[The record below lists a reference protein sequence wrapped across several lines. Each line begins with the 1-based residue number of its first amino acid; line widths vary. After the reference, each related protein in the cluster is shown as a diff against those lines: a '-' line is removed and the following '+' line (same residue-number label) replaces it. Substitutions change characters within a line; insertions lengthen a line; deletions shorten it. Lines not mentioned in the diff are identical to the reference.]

1 MIKQRSLATYI
12 ILTFLT
18 CGIYSIFFW
27 YSYTEDVNAMCRG
40 DGEES
45 MNYILVLLL
54 SIVTCG
60 IYGLYW
66 FYKQANRLRKAGP
79 RYGVAIAEG
88 GGEFQM
94 WYLVGCLICFVGSFL
109 SFNVLIKNAN
119 LIADVYNRQ
128 NGGPTPPPYG
138 GTAHKETSYG
148 ASADA
153 ADNKK
158 EDKAGCFCARC
169 GEKMYVTDRF
179 CPQCGARN
187 ERAADAGYAGPQA
200 NSGHSKNAGNSQGFR
215 QAGAGADI
223 LGFLSGGRLTAI
235 VSAVAAGLL
244 VIDRLWSGAG
254 FFTMFSMIEYMLPAL
269 CIAVFGVLCFLDR
282 REYRQYEIVP
292 LIPYFGLLFLSG
304 IRVSGITPYTS
315 YSWIWDYYSAF
326 DNFCSV
332 ILALAALAAVG
343 CLVMELAGKRYDIVL
358 LAAVIIIFGI
368 TLLTGVVTLFTQ
380 FRYWGFPGIYSFFTL
395 FASVVSLLPMLLYVL
410 QRNPQMLDKLKK

>member
-54 SIVTCG
+54 SVITCG

-88 GGEFQM
+88 GGEFLM

-119 LIADVYNRQ
+119 LIADAYNRQ

-148 ASADA
+148 ASAGA
-153 ADNKK
+153 SDNKK

-179 CPQCGARN
+179 CPQCGSRN
-187 ERAADAGYAGPQA
+187 ERAADAGHAGSQAYSGQAAYAGSTQA
-200 NSGHSKNAGNSQGFR
+200 VR
-215 QAGAGADI
+215 QAGADI
-223 LGFLSGGRLTAI
+223 LGSLSGGRLTAI
-235 VSAVAAGLL
+235 VAAVAVVLL
-244 VIDRLWSGAG
+244 VIDRLWSGAE

-368 TLLTGVVTLFTQ
+368 TLLTGVVTLFTH

-395 FASVVSLLPMLLYVL
+395 FASVVSLLPVLLYVL
-410 QRNPQMLDKLKK
+410 QRNPQMLDKFKK

>member
-54 SIVTCG
+54 SVITCG

-66 FYKQANRLRKAGP
+66 FYKQANRLRKAGT

-88 GGEFQM
+88 GGEFLM

-119 LIADVYNRQ
+119 LIADAYNRQ
-128 NGGPTPPPYG
+128 NGGPTPPPDS
-138 GTAHKETSYG
+138 GTAHRVTAYG
-148 ASADA
+148 TA
-153 ADNKK
+153 AGAAEKK
-158 EDKAGCFCARC
+158 EDETGCFCARC

-187 ERAADAGYAGPQA
+187 ERAADAGPARSQA
-200 NSGHSKNAGNSQGFR
+200 YSSHTENAGNSRGFR
-215 QAGAGADI
+215 ESGSGADI
-223 LGFLSGGRLTAI
+223 LGSLSGKRLTAI
-235 VSAVAAGLL
+235 VAAVAVVLL

-254 FFTMFSMIEYMLPAL
+254 FFSMFSMIEYMLPAL

-282 REYRQYEIVP
+282 RECGQYEIVP
-292 LIPYFGLLFLSG
+292 LIAYFGLLFLSG
-304 IRVSGITPYTS
+304 IHVSGITPYTS

-332 ILALAALAAVG
+332 ILALAALTAAG
-343 CLVMELAGKRYDIVL
+343 CLAMELAGKRYDIVL
-358 LAAVIIIFGI
+358 LAAVIVIFGL
-368 TLLTGVVTLFTQ
+368 TLLAGVVTLFTQ

-395 FASVVSLLPMLLYVL
+395 FASVVSLLPVLLYVL